1 MNYIHQRIKKWWHSM
16 LLGFITIYRILSV
29 GFRMNFSLIILLFQ
43 ASSAQADTI
52 LRSKGQAE
60 VYILIYLIPWSL
72 GFTYY
77 SLGCFLVLWGFFS
90 FFYFLFLLSF
100 SGRRGGLVG
109 FFSCCCCWFFVCLFL
124 FVGFCWF
131 SVWFIFLFIF
141 KVYFSS
147 PGGKISLL
155 S

>member
-1 MNYIHQRIKKWWHSM
+1 MNYIHQRIKKWWHYM

-60 VYILIYLIPWSL
+60 VYILIYLISWSL

-77 SLGCFLVLWGFFS
+77 SLGWFLVLWGFF
-90 FFYFLFLLSF
+90 FFFLLSF
-100 SGRRGGLVG
+100 FTFFFWGEGRVGWFFFLLLLLV
-109 FFSCCCCWFFVCLFL
+109 FRVFVFVCWFLLV
-124 FVGFCWF
+124 F
-131 SVWFIFLFIF
+131 SL
-141 KVYFSS
+141 VYFFVYF
-147 PGGKISLL
+147 
-155 S
+155 

>member
-1 MNYIHQRIKKWWHSM
+1 MNYIHRRIKKWWHYM
-16 LLGFITIYRILSV
+16 LLAFFTIYRILSV

-77 SLGCFLVLWGFFS
+77 SLGCFLVLWGFFF
-90 FFYFLFLLSF
+90 FFYFLFLGGGEGWLIFFLVVVAGF
-100 SGRRGGLVG
+100 SCVCFCLLVFVG
-109 FFSCCCCWFFVCLFL
+109 FQFGLFFCLFL
-124 FVGFCWF
+124 KYI
-131 SVWFIFLFIF
+131 SALQ
-141 KVYFSS
+141 
-147 PGGKISLL
+147 GGE
-155 S
+155 